1 MKKEYIKPDFEITC
15 FEIDDIITLS
25 GGDLGP
31 GDNVVEPWN
40 EKTWYM

>member
-1 MKKEYIKPDFEITC
+1 MKKEYIEPDFEITC

-25 GGDLGP
+25 GDLGP